1 MKSLCLFT
9 ILTGIF
15 TVAAGNLSWQTPGG
29 SAAAEKDGI
38 VSITGGSELISTNKI
53 PVNPAKAYCYTGFIR
68 CTDVSD
74 AAIQFGIICFDKK
87 NKIKGYTKI
96 PDVKPITLTHD
107 ARTGDD
113 ILFTDSLVPYAKSRM
128 ISMDMQLLDNNAMYN
143 VISSPAKNGQCQILL
158 VEKMKKDYPTGTQLR
173 AIFKSDAKVNCTR
186 IIDAGKE
193 WKEFYTVVYRVDD
206 FADNTFRP
214 GTHSV
219 KLFISSNDN
228 RPVNIELKNLRFSEL
243 PSDN

>member
-87 NKIKGYTKI
+87 NKICRAVRG
-96 PDVKPITLTHD
+96 
-107 ARTGDD
+107 
-113 ILFTDSLVPYAKSRM
+113 SLGPH
-128 ISMDMQLLDNNAMYN
+128 
-143 VISSPAKNGQCQILL
+143 PAL
-158 VEKMKKDYPTGTQLR
+158 
-173 AIFKSDAKVNCTR
+173 
-186 IIDAGKE
+186 
-193 WKEFYTVVYRVDD
+193 YRVVSGRCFGD
-206 FADNTFRP
+206 RQSRRL
-214 GTHSV
+214 G
-219 KLFISSNDN
+219 
-228 RPVNIELKNLRFSEL
+228 
-243 PSDN
+243 